1 MNMQTAQPEA
11 KWKLSGRHS
20 PVHWYQ
26 TKKSNGSV
34 LSCSCSRDIIAD
46 TFIIFCA
53 AKKPVLAG
61 NWWVVIPHTTAPQHL
76 HQKDCWSKCSK
87 MQVDLMTERASNN
100 LLVFD
105 LRRPEP
111 PVIRSHTPKEQKWLN
126 KSMLA
131 FPGTQHEA
139 RQSLSASSQR
149 LPHITLCKRQTLDF
163 SHTHYLAVL
172 QILNATE
179 TACQAQP
186 HTQHFLTLF
195 SCPRNWHF
203 GSAVPKGDFPSTSV
217 ECPA

>member
-1 MNMQTAQPEA
+1 
-11 KWKLSGRHS
+11 
-20 PVHWYQ
+20 
-26 TKKSNGSV
+26 
-34 LSCSCSRDIIAD
+34 
-46 TFIIFCA
+46 
-53 AKKPVLAG
+53 
-61 NWWVVIPHTTAPQHL
+61 
-76 HQKDCWSKCSK
+76 
-87 MQVDLMTERASNN
+87 MTERASNN

-105 LRRPEP
+105 LRWPEP
-111 PVIRSHTPKEQKWLN
+111 PVIRSHAPKEQKWLN

-139 RQSLSASSQR
+139 RQNLSASSQR
-149 LPHITLCKRQTLDF
+149 LPHIMLCKRQTLDF

-203 GSAVPKGDFPSTSV
+203 GSAVPKGDFPSTSM
-217 ECPA
+217 ECPASGLALFSLKQNVKPPIRWQTAKAKSNTNVHTNHTDWRNQQIFPTQLDLRIISASRKQYYEVKHRLMKTDSTDNTLYFTNFVRFFFPCSN